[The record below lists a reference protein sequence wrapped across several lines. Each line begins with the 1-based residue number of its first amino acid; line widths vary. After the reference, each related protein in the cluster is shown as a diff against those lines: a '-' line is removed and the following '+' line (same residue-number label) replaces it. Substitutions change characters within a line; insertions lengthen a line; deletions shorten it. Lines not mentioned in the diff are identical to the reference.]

1 MKSKPRRYRNRAK
14 SNPAPKRNPP
24 LGMDLMQDI
33 LPGFAAFATSRFVTR
48 IATTQVAKRWPK
60 VGKHAGAIA
69 AVGTAAAAYLGAH
82 RVKFLAPY
90 HHPIVIG
97 AALAAAQSLIQL
109 YIPAIGWMVSDAT
122 PGTLPAGTT
131 VTATLTAAQQ
141 QQQAALQTPAVPD
154 GFDEV
159 DANSWFSYN
168 DAFDA
173 GSYHGKQAAPAA
185 APQASPT
192 SSNAPSSAQSTMDP
206 NDTSDLLDN
215 SDLGLFS

>member
-1 MKSKPRRYRNRAK
+1 MADLYADRARSRARHLLK
-14 SNPAPKRNPP
+14 FVH
-24 LGMDLMQDI
+24 
-33 LPGFAAFATSRFVTR
+33 FAAALILGSPLAVC
-48 IATTQVAKRWPK
+48 V
-60 VGKHAGAIA
+60 VHA
-69 AVGTAAAAYLGAH
+69 
-82 RVKFLAPY
+82 
-90 HHPIVIG
+90 
-97 AALAAAQSLIQL
+97 Q
-109 YIPAIGWMVSDAT
+109 DAC

-173 GSYHGKQAAPAA
+173 GSYNGKQAAPAA